1 MSNLV
6 VVVTGGSG
14 GIGKALIKKYLQE
27 GCFVISADL
36 EDTYDFEDKNFSFL
50 QCNVESED
58 SVNGL
63 FEFILKK
70 YKRIDYFFSN
80 AGVLSLGDENSSN
93 IDWERNWKIHLMSHV
108 FISRKLIPILKKQK
122 FGYFLITASAAGLLT
137 HIDSIT
143 YSVTK
148 HSAIAF
154 AEWIAINNRE
164 YSFHV
169 SVICPQAVRTNMT
182 KGREKDVAALD
193 GMLEPD
199 FLVEKIQ
206 EGIDKKQF
214 LILPHPEVQIYI
226 EKKSSNYDKWLSGMA
241 RLKKKLRIISE
252 IRKN

>member
-1 MSNLV
+1 MSNSV

-14 GIGKALIKKYLQE
+14 GIGQALIKKYLKE
-27 GCFVISADL
+27 ECFVISADL
-36 EDTYDFEDKNFSFL
+36 EKSTDFDDKNFSFFK
-50 QCNVESED
+50 CNVECENSIH
-58 SVNGL
+58 NL
-63 FEFILKK
+63 FEFVLNK
-70 YKRIDYFFSN
+70 YSRIDYFFSN
-80 AGVLSLGDENSSN
+80 AGILSLGDENSSN
-93 IDWERNWKIHLMSHV
+93 FDWEKNWKLHLMSHV
-108 FISRKLIPILKKQK
+108 FISRKLLPIFKKQK
-122 FGYFLITASAAGLLT
+122 SGYFLITASAAGLLT

-154 AEWIAINNRE
+154 AEWIAINNRD
-164 YSFHV
+164 YSFYV

-214 LILPHPEVQIYI
+214 LILPHSEVQNYI
-226 EKKSSNYDKWLSGMA
+226 EKKSSDFDKWISGMA
-241 RLKKKLRIISE
+241 RLKQKLRKISE

>member
-1 MSNLV
+1 MSNSV
-6 VVVTGGSG
+6 VVITGGSG

-36 EDTYDFEDKNFSFL
+36 EDTHDLEDKNFSFL
-50 QCNVESED
+50 KCNVESED
-58 SVNGL
+58 SVNNL

-93 IDWERNWKIHLMSHV
+93 FDWERNWNLHLMSHV
-108 FISRKLIPILKKQK
+108 FISRKLIPIYKKQK

-148 HSAIAF
+148 HSTIAF
-154 AEWIAINNRE
+154 AEWIAINYNK
-164 YSFHV
+164 YNFHV

-214 LILPHPEVQIYI
+214 LILPHPEVQNYI
-226 EKKSSNYDKWLSGMA
+226 EKKSSNYDKWISGMT
-241 RLKKKLRIISE
+241 RLKKKIE
-252 IRKN
+252 DNK

>member
-1 MSNLV
+1 MSNSV

-14 GIGKALIKKYLQE
+14 GIGQALIKKYLQE

-36 EDTYDFEDKNFSFL
+36 EKNTDFKDKNFSFL
-50 QCNVESED
+50 QCDVESENSIND
-58 SVNGL
+58 L

-70 YKRIDYFFSN
+70 YRRIDYFFSN
-80 AGVLSLGDENSSN
+80 AGILSLGDENSN
-93 IDWERNWKIHLMSHV
+93 NFDWEKNWKLHLMSHV
-108 FISRKLIPILKKQK
+108 FVSRKLLPIFKKQN

-154 AEWIAINNRE
+154 AEWIAINNSE
-164 YSFHV
+164 YNFHV

-199 FLVEKIQ
+199 FLVKKIQ

-214 LILPHPEVQIYI
+214 LILPHPEVQNYI
-226 EKKSSNYDKWLSGMA
+226 EKKSINYDKWISGMA
-241 RLKKKLRIISE
+241 RLKQKIEDNK
-252 IRKN
+252 

>member
-1 MSNLV
+1 MSNSV

-14 GIGKALIKKYLQE
+14 GIGKALIKKYIQE
-27 GCFVISADL
+27 GCLVISADL
-36 EDTYDFEDKNFSFL
+36 KDTNNFEDKNFSFL
-50 QCNVESED
+50 QCNVESEN
-58 SVNGL
+58 SVNNL

-93 IDWERNWKIHLMSHV
+93 VDWERNWNLHLMSHV
-108 FISRKLIPILKKQK
+108 FISRKLIPIFKKQK

-137 HIDSIT
+137 HIDSVT

-154 AEWIAINNRE
+154 AEWIAINNSK
-164 YSFHV
+164 YNFNV

-182 KGREKDVAALD
+182 KGKEKDVAALD

-214 LILPHPEVQIYI
+214 LILPHPEVQNYI
-226 EKKSSNYDKWLSGMA
+226 KKKSNNYDKWISGMA
-241 RLKKKLRIISE
+241 RLKQKIMDNK
-252 IRKN
+252 

>member
-1 MSNLV
+1 MSNSV

-14 GIGKALIKKYLQE
+14 GIGQALIKKYLQE

-36 EDTYDFEDKNFSFL
+36 EKSTGFEDKNFSFL
-50 QCNVESED
+50 QCNVECENSI
-58 SVNGL
+58 NNL
-63 FEFILKK
+63 FEFVLKK
-70 YKRIDYFFSN
+70 YSRIDYFFSN
-80 AGVLSLGDENSSN
+80 AGILSLGDESSSN
-93 IDWERNWKIHLMSHV
+93 FDWEKNWKLHLMSHV
-108 FISRKLIPILKKQK
+108 FVSRKLLPIFKKQK

-154 AEWIAINNRE
+154 AEWIAINNVDCG
-164 YSFHV
+164 FHV

-214 LILPHPEVQIYI
+214 LILPHAEVQNYI
-226 EKKSSNYDKWLSGMA
+226 EKKSSNYDKWISGMA
-241 RLKKKLRIISE
+241 RLKQKIEDNK
-252 IRKN
+252 

>member
-1 MSNLV
+1 MNNSV
-6 VVVTGGSG
+6 VIITGGSG
-14 GIGKALIKKYLQE
+14 GIGKALIKKYLQD
-27 GCFVISADL
+27 GFFVISADL
-36 EDTYDFEDKNFSFL
+36 ENTEDFNNKNFSFF
-50 QCNVESED
+50 QCNVESEKCISD
-58 SVNGL
+58 L

-70 YKRIDYFFSN
+70 YSRIDYFYSN
-80 AGVLSLGDENSSN
+80 AGILSLGDENSSN
-93 IDWERNWKIHLMSHV
+93 YDWEKNWKLHLMSHV
-108 FISRKLIPILKKQK
+108 YISRKLLPIFRKQK

-164 YSFHV
+164 HDFHV

-206 EGIDKKQF
+206 EGINKKQF
-214 LILPHPEVQIYI
+214 LILPHPEVQNYI
-226 EKKSSNYDKWLSGMA
+226 NNKTSNYDKWISGMA
-241 RLKKKLRIISE
+241 RLKQKIEDNK
-252 IRKN
+252 

>member
-1 MSNLV
+1 MGDSV
-6 VVVTGGSG
+6 VIVTGGSG
-14 GIGKALIKKYLQE
+14 GIGQALIKKYLQE

-36 EDTYDFEDKNFSFL
+36 RDTYDFEDKNFSFL

-58 SVNGL
+58 SVNNL

-70 YKRIDYFFSN
+70 YKRINYFFSN

-93 IDWERNWKIHLMSHV
+93 VDWERNWNLHLMSHV
-108 FISRKLIPILKKQK
+108 FISRKLIPIYKKQK
-122 FGYFLITASAAGLLT
+122 SGYFLITASAAGLLT

-154 AEWIAINNRE
+154 AEWIAINNNKHN
-164 YSFHV
+164 FDV
-169 SVICPQAVRTNMT
+169 SVICPQAVKTNMT

-199 FLVEKIQ
+199 CLVEKIQ

-214 LILPHPEVQIYI
+214 LILPHLEVQSYI
-226 EKKSSNYDKWLSGMA
+226 EKKSSNYDKWVSGMA
-241 RLKKKLRIISE
+241 RLKQKFE
-252 IRKN
+252 DN

>member
-1 MSNLV
+1 MSNSV
-6 VVVTGGSG
+6 VIVTGGSG
-14 GIGKALIKKYLQE
+14 GIGKALIKKYIQE

-36 EDTYDFEDKNFSFL
+36 EDTYDFEDKNFCFL

-58 SVNGL
+58 SVNDL

-70 YKRIDYFFSN
+70 YTRVDYFFSN
-80 AGVLSLGDENSSN
+80 AGVLSLGDENSDN
-93 IDWERNWKIHLMSHV
+93 IDWERNWNLHLMSHV
-108 FISRKLIPILKKQK
+108 FISRKLIPIFKQQK

-154 AEWIAINNRE
+154 AEWIAINYDKYN
-164 YSFHV
+164 FDV

-206 EGIDKKQF
+206 DGIDKKQF
-214 LILPHPEVQIYI
+214 LILPHPEVQNYI
-226 EKKSSNYDKWLSGMA
+226 EKKSSNYDKWISGMA
-241 RLKKKLRIISE
+241 RLKQKIEDNK
-252 IRKN
+252 

>member
-1 MSNLV
+1 MHNSV

-14 GIGKALIKKYLQE
+14 GIGKALIKKYLRK
-27 GCFVISADL
+27 GSFVISVDL
-36 EDTYDFEDKNFSFL
+36 ENTNDFEDKKLSFF
-50 QCNVESED
+50 QCNVECENSID
-58 SVNGL
+58 NL
-63 FEFILKK
+63 FKLILKK
-70 YKRIDYFFSN
+70 HSRIDYFFSN
-80 AGVLSLGDENSSN
+80 AGILSLGDENSSN
-93 IDWERNWKIHLMSHV
+93 YDWERNWNLHLMSHV
-108 FISRKLIPILKKQK
+108 FISRRLIPIFKKQK
-122 FGYFLITASAAGLLT
+122 YGYFLITASAAGLLT

-154 AEWIAINNRE
+154 AEWIAINNSE
-164 YSFHV
+164 YNFDV

-214 LILPHPEVQIYI
+214 LILPHPEVQNYI
-226 EKKSSNYDKWLSGMA
+226 EKKSTYYNKWISGMA
-241 RLKKKLRIISE
+241 RLKQKIKDN
-252 IRKN
+252 K

>member
-1 MSNLV
+1 MDNSV

-14 GIGKALIKKYLQE
+14 GIGQALIKKYLKE
-27 GCFVISADL
+27 ECFVISADL
-36 EDTYDFEDKNFSFL
+36 EKTTDFDDKNFSFFK
-50 QCNVESED
+50 CNVECENSLH
-58 SVNGL
+58 NL
-63 FEFILKK
+63 FEFVLNK
-70 YKRIDYFFSN
+70 YSRIDYFFSN
-80 AGVLSLGDENSSN
+80 AGILSLGNENSSN
-93 IDWERNWKIHLMSHV
+93 FDWQKNWNLHLMSHV

-154 AEWIAINNRE
+154 AEWMAINNNK
-164 YSFHV
+164 YNFNI

-214 LILPHPEVQIYI
+214 LILPHTEVQNYI
-226 EKKSSNYDKWLSGMA
+226 EKKSSNYDKWISGMA
-241 RLKKKLRIISE
+241 RLKIKIEDNK
-252 IRKN
+252 

>member
-1 MSNLV
+1 MSNSV

-14 GIGKALIKKYLQE
+14 GIGQALIKKYLQK

-36 EDTYDFEDKNFSFL
+36 EKTNDFDNKNFSFL
-50 QCNVESED
+50 QCNVECENSIN
-58 SVNGL
+58 SL
-63 FEFILKK
+63 FEFVLKK
-70 YKRIDYFFSN
+70 YSKIDYFFSN
-80 AGVLSLGDENSSN
+80 AGILSLGDENSSN
-93 IDWERNWKIHLMSHV
+93 FDWEKNWKLHLMSHV
-108 FISRKLIPILKKQK
+108 FVSRKLLPIFKKQK

-164 YSFHV
+164 HDFHV

-182 KGREKDVAALD
+182 KGREKDVASVD

-199 FLVEKIQ
+199 VLVKKIQ

-214 LILPHPEVQIYI
+214 LILPHSEVQNYI
-226 EKKSSNYDKWLSGMA
+226 DKKSSNYDKWISGMA
-241 RLKKKLRIISE
+241 RLKQKIEDNK
-252 IRKN
+252 

>member
-1 MSNLV
+1 MSNSV

-27 GCFVISADL
+27 GCFVISTDL
-36 EDTYDFEDKNFSFL
+36 ENTTNFEHQNFSFFK
-50 QCNVESED
+50 CNVECEKSI
-58 SVNGL
+58 NNL
-63 FEFILKK
+63 FEFVLKK
-70 YKRIDYFFSN
+70 YRKIDYFFSN

-93 IDWERNWKIHLMSHV
+93 FDWEKNWKLHLMSHV
-108 FISRKLIPILKKQK
+108 FVSRKLLPIFKKQK

-154 AEWIAINNRE
+154 AEWIAINNKE

-206 EGIDKKQF
+206 EGIKKKQF
-214 LILPHPEVQIYI
+214 LILPHPEVQNYI
-226 EKKSSNYDKWLSGMA
+226 EKKSSNYDKWISGMA
-241 RLKKKLRIISE
+241 RLKKKFE
-252 IRKN
+252 DNK

>member
-1 MSNLV
+1 MSNSV

-14 GIGKALIKKYLQE
+14 GIGQALIKKYLQE
-27 GCFVISADL
+27 GCIVISADL
-36 EDTYDFEDKNFSFL
+36 EKNTDFKDKNFTFL
-50 QCNVESED
+50 QCNVECENSIN
-58 SVNGL
+58 SL
-63 FEFILKK
+63 FEFVLNK
-70 YKRIDYFFSN
+70 YSRIDYFFSN
-80 AGVLSLGDENSSN
+80 AGILSLGDENSN
-93 IDWERNWKIHLMSHV
+93 NFDWEKNWKLHLMSHV
-108 FISRKLIPILKKQK
+108 FVSRKLLPIFKKQK

-164 YSFHV
+164 YNFYV

-214 LILPHPEVQIYI
+214 LILPHPEVQNYI
-226 EKKSSNYDKWLSGMA
+226 EKKSINYDKWISGMA
-241 RLKKKLRIISE
+241 RLKQKIEDNK
-252 IRKN
+252 

>member
-1 MSNLV
+1 MSNSV

-27 GCFVISADL
+27 GCFVISTDL
-36 EDTYDFEDKNFSFL
+36 DNTTNFEHQNFSFFK
-50 QCNVESED
+50 CNVECENSI
-58 SVNGL
+58 NNL
-63 FEFILKK
+63 FEFVLTK
-70 YKRIDYFFSN
+70 YNKIDYFFSN
-80 AGVLSLGDENSSN
+80 AGILSLGDENSSN
-93 IDWERNWKIHLMSHV
+93 SDWEKNWKLHLMSHV
-108 FISRKLIPILKKQK
+108 FVSRKLLPIFKTQN
-122 FGYFLITASAAGLLT
+122 FGYLLITASAAGLLT

-148 HSAIAF
+148 HSAISF
-154 AEWIAINNRE
+154 AEWIAINNKE
-164 YSFHV
+164 YNFHI

-214 LILPHPEVQIYI
+214 LILPHSEVQNYI
-226 EKKSSNYDKWLSGMA
+226 EKKSSNYDKWISGMA
-241 RLKKKLRIISE
+241 RLKQKIEDNK
-252 IRKN
+252 

>member
-1 MSNLV
+1 MSNSV
-6 VVVTGGSG
+6 VIVTGGSG

-27 GCFVISADL
+27 GCFVISTDL
-36 EDTYDFEDKNFSFL
+36 YNTTNFEHQNFSFFK
-50 QCNVESED
+50 CNVECENSI
-58 SVNGL
+58 NNL
-63 FEFILKK
+63 FEFVLTK
-70 YKRIDYFFSN
+70 YNKIDYFFSN
-80 AGVLSLGDENSSN
+80 AGILSLGDENSSN
-93 IDWERNWKIHLMSHV
+93 LDWEKNWKLHLMSHV
-108 FISRKLIPILKKQK
+108 FVSRKLLPIFKTQN
-122 FGYFLITASAAGLLT
+122 FGYLLITASAAGLLT

-164 YSFHV
+164 HDFHV

-214 LILPHPEVQIYI
+214 LILPHPEVQNYI
-226 EKKSSNYDKWLSGMA
+226 DKKSSNYDKWISGMA
-241 RLKKKLRIISE
+241 RLKQKIEDNK
-252 IRKN
+252 

>member
-1 MSNLV
+1 MHNSV
-6 VVVTGGSG
+6 IVVTGGSG
-14 GIGKALIKKYLQE
+14 GIGKALIKKYLRE
-27 GCFVISADL
+27 GSFVISADL
-36 EDTYDFEDKNFSFL
+36 ENTTDFKDKNFSFF
-50 QCNVESED
+50 QCNVECENSI
-58 SVNGL
+58 NNL
-63 FEFILKK
+63 FKFILKK
-70 YKRIDYFFSN
+70 YSKIDYFYSN
-80 AGVLSLGDENSSN
+80 AGILSLGDENSSN
-93 IDWERNWKIHLMSHV
+93 CDWRRNWNLHLMSHV

-148 HSAIAF
+148 HATIAF
-154 AEWIAINNRE
+154 AEWIAINNKE
-164 YSFHV
+164 SDFNI

-214 LILPHPEVQIYI
+214 LILPHPEVQDYI
-226 EKKSSNYDKWLSGMA
+226 EKKSINYDKWISGMA
-241 RLKKKLRIISE
+241 RLKQKIKDN
-252 IRKN
+252 K